1 MLGGQALLS
10 ESGLLV
16 LCEAEMYGVY
26 CVHKNNTPE
35 HMPREKHGLK
45 GYIHPSVHCI
55 TVYNSQD
62 MEAT

>member
-1 MLGGQALLS
+1 MSSGRAQTALSVALS
-10 ESGLLV
+10 LDTVPWGAVGKINL
-16 LCEAEMYGVY
+16 
-26 CVHKNNTPE
+26 
-35 HMPREKHGLK
+35 REKHGLK

>member
-1 MLGGQALLS
+1 M
-10 ESGLLV
+10 V
-16 LCEAEMYGVY
+16 CEV
-26 CVHKNNTPE
+26 CSVHKNNTE

-45 GYIHPSVHCI
+45 GCIHPSVHCI